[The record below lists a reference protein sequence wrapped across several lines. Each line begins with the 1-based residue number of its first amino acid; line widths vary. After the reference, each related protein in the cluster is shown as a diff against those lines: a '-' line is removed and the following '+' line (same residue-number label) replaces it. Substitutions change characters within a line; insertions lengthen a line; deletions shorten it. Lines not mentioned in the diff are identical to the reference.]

1 MSEPRHEPDPAND
14 PRSGTFHHPEF
25 LQFVPAEADRT
36 LPRWFWVMLAVM
48 ALSIVGIS
56 IARYAFAAEGP
67 HVITV
72 YFAGKDYDQVRSTQI
87 VLGVNGAPAIY
98 ESRETCNVAIT
109 RVRVHLSGA
118 RLQCNPQR

>member
-1 MSEPRHEPDPAND
+1 MSEHRDEPERAND
-14 PRSGTFHHPEF
+14 PRSGSYIHPEF
-25 LQFVPAEADRT
+25 LQYVPAEPDRK
-36 LPRWFWVMLAVM
+36 LPHWFWVMLG
-48 ALSIVGIS
+48 ALFLAIAGMS
-56 IARYAFAAEGP
+56 IARYALAAEGP

-72 YFAGKDYDQVRSTQI
+72 YFAGKDYDKVQRTHF

-98 ESRETCNVAIT
+98 ESRETCNIAIT